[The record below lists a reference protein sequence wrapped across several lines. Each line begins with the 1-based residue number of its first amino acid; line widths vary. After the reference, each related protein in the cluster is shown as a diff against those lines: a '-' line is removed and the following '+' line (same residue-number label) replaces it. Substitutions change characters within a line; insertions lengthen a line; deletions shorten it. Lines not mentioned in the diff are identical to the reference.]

1 MKIITIIC
9 SGFLA
14 LLITLNHGFTQSRTA
29 TDSGLIEAAK
39 KEGELVWYTSMSI
52 SDSRPLLD
60 AFEKKYPF
68 IKSKLVRAS
77 SEKTLNRII
86 TETRGGKWDFDVVA
100 LSEVGAL
107 VQRNLTSPYVSAEA
121 KTYSPKFKEPK
132 LKSALT
138 WRSSPSFATGRRTE
152 VSPREPAPF
161 LSHTPPS
168 FP

>member
-29 TDSGLIEAAK
+29 TDPGLIEAAK

-86 TETRGGKWDFDVVA
+86 TETRGGRWDFDV
-100 LSEVGAL
+100 
-107 VQRNLTSPYVSAEA
+107 
-121 KTYSPKFKEPK
+121 
-132 LKSALT
+132 
-138 WRSSPSFATGRRTE
+138 
-152 VSPREPAPF
+152 
-161 LSHTPPS
+161 
-168 FP
+168 